1 MGKVS
6 TSEKTTDWRPLSVRL
21 GKRPDYDT
29 LHGGVPPWLAQS
41 LEDWAM
47 GLFRW
52 ENDRHQVF
60 FDEKAL
66 HELEWRLKLSMRLD
80 WSAPARALMSLHN
93 HMFDSPDVF
102 LDVVEFVLFKSADD
116 SSHTVERLS
125 ELERILEA
133 GGSAWRVSTRGAF
146 PHLEARV
153 DATVVAAAE
162 RVMADA
168 GRAGEYLQNAWSKIY
183 GRHPDP
189 SAGYGQSV
197 NAVEAAARPVV
208 SPNDATTTLGKI
220 IGQVRQNPQAW
231 TIEVP
236 APPAFERGKVLL
248 GMLDL
253 LWKGHADRHGTPDP
267 NVPISVSQS
276 EAEAALHLAVTL
288 VHWFNSGAVRHS

>member
-6 TSEKTTDWRPLSVRL
+6 TSKKTTDWRPLSVRL

-52 ENDRHQVF
+52 ENDHHQVF

-80 WSAPARALMSLHN
+80 LAAPARALVSLHN
-93 HMFDSPDVF
+93 HMFDVPDVF

-168 GRAGEYLQNAWSKIY
+168 GRAGEYLQN
-183 GRHPDP
+183 
-189 SAGYGQSV
+189 
-197 NAVEAAARPVV
+197 
-208 SPNDATTTLGKI
+208 
-220 IGQVRQNPQAW
+220 
-231 TIEVP
+231 
-236 APPAFERGKVLL
+236 
-248 GMLDL
+248 
-253 LWKGHADRHGTPDP
+253 
-267 NVPISVSQS
+267 
-276 EAEAALHLAVTL
+276 
-288 VHWFNSGAVRHS
+288 